1 MPNSARQPSD
11 LCTLNTL
18 NMPDLRKE
26 MENLLPWKKYTP
38 FHAVVVAC
46 IKEALQ
52 HEPLQPG

>member
-1 MPNSARQPSD
+1 MPNSARQPPD
-11 LCTLNTL
+11 LCTPNTL

-26 MENLLPWKKYTP
+26 TENMLPWEKYTP
-38 FHAVVVAC
+38 FHAIMVGC